1 MAEVDKNAL
10 KMVEQFRDKNR
21 MVYDFRRG
29 PDFLSVRIG
38 EDKSEAGEWTIDV
51 RTSNAPDGVIVSGKG
66 PTRKEAL
73 MDAGRSWDS
82 TAIIQGLPRFDWD
95 AVAKALT
102 DVRAI

>member
-10 KMVEQFRDKNR
+10 KMVEQFRDKSR

-29 PDFLSVRIG
+29 PDFLSVRIA
-38 EDKSEAGEWTIDV
+38 EEKSEAGEWTIDV
-51 RTSNAPDGVIVSGKG
+51 RTSNAEGGVIVTGKG
-66 PTRKEAL
+66 STKKEAL
-73 MDAGRSWDS
+73 AEVGRSWDS